1 MTRDTFDHFQPQSRG
16 MFGDNEQRQDSD
28 NRITKSNSCTIDIFC
43 HNDNAKKQ
51 AIAVSYD
58 RLAPYGL
65 WIWLPRSLIEVVK
78 TGAIRNVA
86 TVRVMLPEHV
96 AKEKGLI

>member
-1 MTRDTFDHFQPQSRG
+1 MTRDIFSPFEPHDRG
-16 MFGDNEQRQDSD
+16 LFGDNEQRESESQVL
-28 NRITKSNSCTIDIFC
+28 KCEIDIFC
-43 HNDNAKKQ
+43 HNDNPKKQ

-78 TGAIRNVA
+78 TGAIRNVSI
-86 TVRVMLPEHV
+86 VRVMLPEKL